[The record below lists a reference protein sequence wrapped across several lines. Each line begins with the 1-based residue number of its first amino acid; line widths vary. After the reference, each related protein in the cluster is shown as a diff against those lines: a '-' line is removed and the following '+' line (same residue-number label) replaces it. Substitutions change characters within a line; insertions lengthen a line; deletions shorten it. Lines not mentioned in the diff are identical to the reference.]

1 MRRANLQ
8 VKFGLSYILVI
19 AAVLVFMNTYP
30 LIVSENLVVRS
41 KQTTLQSSVSV
52 MVTALSGLE
61 ELSEENVASAMTLVE
76 DTGISRILVTDAAG
90 RILYDTRETDG
101 AVGRYG
107 LYTEIVQALRG
118 YDAFYADFTDGA
130 FRSRAASPVI
140 YRSQTIGAVYAYEYD
155 VEQATLLLTLQKN
168 LLRISAAVAGFVVL
182 LSLLLSRMLT
192 RRFGV
197 LLEAI
202 RRVREGAYSYHAEIG
217 GRDEISEIAEEFN
230 SLSDR
235 LQTTEEARR
244 RFVSDASHEL
254 KTPLAG
260 IRLLSDSILQTED
273 IDAATVR
280 EFVGDIVQETDRLT
294 RITENLLRLTRL
306 DSGIVEPA
314 QSVAVAPVIERVVR
328 MLRLVADEKRVEL
341 TYLVEREQ
349 SVRAGVDDL
358 HQIIY
363 NLTENAIKYN
373 RPGGFVRVTLGGTE
387 GECVLRVED
396 NGIGIPEEDRP
407 RVFDRFYRVDKMRSR
422 AAGGTGLGLSIV
434 ADTVR
439 RRGGSIAV
447 SARAGG
453 GDMRR
458 KAFLFTFLVLSLL
471 LAACVRGGGTEGENS
486 YTIYYPAAELR
497 DVPGED
503 AIVARTVQLP
513 DADTLTQEEL
523 AQRLLERLLAD
534 APDAGVRA
542 PMPGGTTLLSLS
554 VLGNWARVDFSRQYA
569 RLAGIDLTLADYCVT
584 LTLTQLDGVN
594 AVSIT
599 SGGRELPYRETQTL
613 TAADPLLS
621 MREDALRPITVS
633 LYFLDPTSGALR
645 AEKRALALYEGQ
657 TRVNA
662 LLEALAQGPESGALA
677 ALLPEEFTVLSA
689 RVEEGTCYLNLPS
702 DADLGISPRQTVESL
717 VLSLCSLDT
726 VERVQIVVDGEIAA
740 QLNGVN
746 VGEPLTP

>member
-1 MRRANLQ
+1 MR
-8 VKFGLSYILVI
+8 
-19 AAVLVFMNTYP
+19 
-30 LIVSENLVVRS
+30 
-41 KQTTLQSSVSV
+41 
-52 MVTALSGLE
+52 
-61 ELSEENVASAMTLVE
+61 
-76 DTGISRILVTDAAG
+76 
-90 RILYDTRETDG
+90 
-101 AVGRYG
+101 
-107 LYTEIVQALRG
+107 
-118 YDAFYADFTDGA
+118 
-130 FRSRAASPVI
+130 
-140 YRSQTIGAVYAYEYD
+140 
-155 VEQATLLLTLQKN
+155 
-168 LLRISAAVAGFVVL
+168 
-182 LSLLLSRMLT
+182 
-192 RRFGV
+192 
-197 LLEAI
+197 
-202 RRVREGAYSYHAEIG
+202 
-217 GRDEISEIAEEFN
+217 
-230 SLSDR
+230 
-235 LQTTEEARR
+235 
-244 RFVSDASHEL
+244 
-254 KTPLAG
+254 
-260 IRLLSDSILQTED
+260 
-273 IDAATVR
+273 
-280 EFVGDIVQETDRLT
+280 
-294 RITENLLRLTRL
+294 
-306 DSGIVEPA
+306 
-314 QSVAVAPVIERVVR
+314 
-328 MLRLVADEKRVEL
+328 
-341 TYLVEREQ
+341 
-349 SVRAGVDDL
+349 
-358 HQIIY
+358 
-363 NLTENAIKYN
+363 
-373 RPGGFVRVTLGGTE
+373 
-387 GECVLRVED
+387 
-396 NGIGIPEEDRP
+396 
-407 RVFDRFYRVDKMRSR
+407 
-422 AAGGTGLGLSIV
+422 
-434 ADTVR
+434 
-439 RRGGSIAV
+439 
-447 SARAGG
+447 
-453 GDMRR
+453 RR

-513 DADTLTQEEL
+513 DADMFTQEEL

-662 LLEALAQGPESGALA
+662 LLEALAQGPESDALA
-677 ALLPEEFTVLSA
+677 A
-689 RVEEGTCYLNLPS
+689 CYLNLPS

>member
-1 MRRANLQ
+1 
-8 VKFGLSYILVI
+8 
-19 AAVLVFMNTYP
+19 
-30 LIVSENLVVRS
+30 
-41 KQTTLQSSVSV
+41 
-52 MVTALSGLE
+52 
-61 ELSEENVASAMTLVE
+61 
-76 DTGISRILVTDAAG
+76 
-90 RILYDTRETDG
+90 
-101 AVGRYG
+101 
-107 LYTEIVQALRG
+107 
-118 YDAFYADFTDGA
+118 
-130 FRSRAASPVI
+130 
-140 YRSQTIGAVYAYEYD
+140 
-155 VEQATLLLTLQKN
+155 
-168 LLRISAAVAGFVVL
+168 
-182 LSLLLSRMLT
+182 
-192 RRFGV
+192 
-197 LLEAI
+197 
-202 RRVREGAYSYHAEIG
+202 
-217 GRDEISEIAEEFN
+217 
-230 SLSDR
+230 
-235 LQTTEEARR
+235 
-244 RFVSDASHEL
+244 
-254 KTPLAG
+254 
-260 IRLLSDSILQTED
+260 
-273 IDAATVR
+273 
-280 EFVGDIVQETDRLT
+280 
-294 RITENLLRLTRL
+294 
-306 DSGIVEPA
+306 
-314 QSVAVAPVIERVVR
+314 
-328 MLRLVADEKRVEL
+328 
-341 TYLVEREQ
+341 
-349 SVRAGVDDL
+349 
-358 HQIIY
+358 
-363 NLTENAIKYN
+363 
-373 RPGGFVRVTLGGTE
+373 
-387 GECVLRVED
+387 
-396 NGIGIPEEDRP
+396 
-407 RVFDRFYRVDKMRSR
+407 
-422 AAGGTGLGLSIV
+422 
-434 ADTVR
+434 
-439 RRGGSIAV
+439 
-447 SARAGG
+447 
-453 GDMRR
+453 MRR

-523 AQRLLERLLAD
+523 AQRLLQRLLAD
-534 APDAGVRA
+534 V

>member
-1 MRRANLQ
+1 M
-8 VKFGLSYILVI
+8 
-19 AAVLVFMNTYP
+19 
-30 LIVSENLVVRS
+30 
-41 KQTTLQSSVSV
+41 
-52 MVTALSGLE
+52 
-61 ELSEENVASAMTLVE
+61 
-76 DTGISRILVTDAAG
+76 
-90 RILYDTRETDG
+90 
-101 AVGRYG
+101 
-107 LYTEIVQALRG
+107 
-118 YDAFYADFTDGA
+118 
-130 FRSRAASPVI
+130 
-140 YRSQTIGAVYAYEYD
+140 
-155 VEQATLLLTLQKN
+155 
-168 LLRISAAVAGFVVL
+168 
-182 LSLLLSRMLT
+182 
-192 RRFGV
+192 
-197 LLEAI
+197 
-202 RRVREGAYSYHAEIG
+202 REGAYSYHAEIG

-254 KTPLAG
+254 KTPLAC

-387 GECVLRVED
+387 DECVLRVED
-396 NGIGIPEEDRP
+396 NGIGIPEEDMP

-447 SARAGG
+447 SARAGGGTCFTVRLPAVRRGG

-542 PMPGGTTLLSLS
+542 PMPGGTTL
-554 VLGNWARVDFSRQYA
+554 
-569 RLAGIDLTLADYCVT
+569 
-584 LTLTQLDGVN
+584 
-594 AVSIT
+594 
-599 SGGRELPYRETQTL
+599 
-613 TAADPLLS
+613 
-621 MREDALRPITVS
+621 
-633 LYFLDPTSGALR
+633 
-645 AEKRALALYEGQ
+645 
-657 TRVNA
+657 
-662 LLEALAQGPESGALA
+662 
-677 ALLPEEFTVLSA
+677 
-689 RVEEGTCYLNLPS
+689 
-702 DADLGISPRQTVESL
+702 
-717 VLSLCSLDT
+717 
-726 VERVQIVVDGEIAA
+726 
-740 QLNGVN
+740 
-746 VGEPLTP
+746 

>member
-1 MRRANLQ
+1 MRR
-8 VKFGLSYILVI
+8 
-19 AAVLVFMNTYP
+19 
-30 LIVSENLVVRS
+30 R
-41 KQTTLQSSVSV
+41 
-52 MVTALSGLE
+52 
-61 ELSEENVASAMTLVE
+61 
-76 DTGISRILVTDAAG
+76 
-90 RILYDTRETDG
+90 
-101 AVGRYG
+101 
-107 LYTEIVQALRG
+107 
-118 YDAFYADFTDGA
+118 
-130 FRSRAASPVI
+130 
-140 YRSQTIGAVYAYEYD
+140 
-155 VEQATLLLTLQKN
+155 
-168 LLRISAAVAGFVVL
+168 
-182 LSLLLSRMLT
+182 
-192 RRFGV
+192 
-197 LLEAI
+197 
-202 RRVREGAYSYHAEIG
+202 
-217 GRDEISEIAEEFN
+217 
-230 SLSDR
+230 
-235 LQTTEEARR
+235 
-244 RFVSDASHEL
+244 
-254 KTPLAG
+254 KT
-260 IRLLSDSILQTED
+260 
-273 IDAATVR
+273 
-280 EFVGDIVQETDRLT
+280 
-294 RITENLLRLTRL
+294 
-306 DSGIVEPA
+306 
-314 QSVAVAPVIERVVR
+314 
-328 MLRLVADEKRVEL
+328 
-341 TYLVEREQ
+341 
-349 SVRAGVDDL
+349 
-358 HQIIY
+358 
-363 NLTENAIKYN
+363 
-373 RPGGFVRVTLGGTE
+373 
-387 GECVLRVED
+387 
-396 NGIGIPEEDRP
+396 
-407 RVFDRFYRVDKMRSR
+407 
-422 AAGGTGLGLSIV
+422 
-434 ADTVR
+434 
-439 RRGGSIAV
+439 
-447 SARAGG
+447 
-453 GDMRR
+453 
-458 KAFLFTFLVLSLL
+458 FLFAFLVLSLL
-471 LAACVRGGGTEGENS
+471 LAACVRSGGTEGENS

-554 VLGNWARVDFSRQYA
+554 VLGNWAQVDFSRQYA

-662 LLEALAQGPESGALA
+662 LLEALAQGPESDALA

>member
-1 MRRANLQ
+1 
-8 VKFGLSYILVI
+8 
-19 AAVLVFMNTYP
+19 
-30 LIVSENLVVRS
+30 
-41 KQTTLQSSVSV
+41 
-52 MVTALSGLE
+52 
-61 ELSEENVASAMTLVE
+61 
-76 DTGISRILVTDAAG
+76 
-90 RILYDTRETDG
+90 
-101 AVGRYG
+101 
-107 LYTEIVQALRG
+107 
-118 YDAFYADFTDGA
+118 
-130 FRSRAASPVI
+130 
-140 YRSQTIGAVYAYEYD
+140 
-155 VEQATLLLTLQKN
+155 
-168 LLRISAAVAGFVVL
+168 
-182 LSLLLSRMLT
+182 
-192 RRFGV
+192 
-197 LLEAI
+197 
-202 RRVREGAYSYHAEIG
+202 
-217 GRDEISEIAEEFN
+217 
-230 SLSDR
+230 
-235 LQTTEEARR
+235 
-244 RFVSDASHEL
+244 
-254 KTPLAG
+254 
-260 IRLLSDSILQTED
+260 
-273 IDAATVR
+273 
-280 EFVGDIVQETDRLT
+280 
-294 RITENLLRLTRL
+294 
-306 DSGIVEPA
+306 
-314 QSVAVAPVIERVVR
+314 
-328 MLRLVADEKRVEL
+328 
-341 TYLVEREQ
+341 
-349 SVRAGVDDL
+349 
-358 HQIIY
+358 
-363 NLTENAIKYN
+363 
-373 RPGGFVRVTLGGTE
+373 
-387 GECVLRVED
+387 
-396 NGIGIPEEDRP
+396 
-407 RVFDRFYRVDKMRSR
+407 
-422 AAGGTGLGLSIV
+422 
-434 ADTVR
+434 
-439 RRGGSIAV
+439 
-447 SARAGG
+447 
-453 GDMRR
+453 MRR

-471 LAACVRGGGTEGENS
+471 LAACVRSGGTEGENS

-662 LLEALAQGPESGALA
+662 LLEALERYTLP
-677 ALLPEEFTVLSA
+677 LPEEFTVLSA

>member
-1 MRRANLQ
+1 MTSRHLPSWVPVSVVAGAGAIHAWAMRNEVVDWALLPI
-8 VKFGLSYILVI
+8 VPIVP
-19 AAVLVFMNTYP
+19 AVLARRFP
-30 LIVSENLVVRS
+30 LVAGMLVWLITVPTFYVSE
-41 KQTTLQSSVSV
+41 LQP
-52 MVTALSGLE
+52 
-61 ELSEENVASAMTLVE
+61 
-76 DTGISRILVTDAAG
+76 I
-90 RILYDTRETDG
+90 
-101 AVGRYG
+101 
-107 LYTEIVQALRG
+107 
-118 YDAFYADFTDGA
+118 
-130 FRSRAASPVI
+130 
-140 YRSQTIGAVYAYEYD
+140 
-155 VEQATLLLTLQKN
+155 
-168 LLRISAAVAGFVVL
+168 
-182 LSLLLSRMLT
+182 
-192 RRFGV
+192 
-197 LLEAI
+197 
-202 RRVREGAYSYHAEIG
+202 
-217 GRDEISEIAEEFN
+217 
-230 SLSDR
+230 
-235 LQTTEEARR
+235 
-244 RFVSDASHEL
+244 
-254 KTPLAG
+254 
-260 IRLLSDSILQTED
+260 
-273 IDAATVR
+273 
-280 EFVGDIVQETDRLT
+280 
-294 RITENLLRLTRL
+294 
-306 DSGIVEPA
+306 
-314 QSVAVAPVIERVVR
+314 
-328 MLRLVADEKRVEL
+328 
-341 TYLVEREQ
+341 
-349 SVRAGVDDL
+349 
-358 HQIIY
+358 
-363 NLTENAIKYN
+363 
-373 RPGGFVRVTLGGTE
+373 
-387 GECVLRVED
+387 
-396 NGIGIPEEDRP
+396 
-407 RVFDRFYRVDKMRSR
+407 
-422 AAGGTGLGLSIV
+422 
-434 ADTVR
+434 
-439 RRGGSIAV
+439 
-447 SARAGG
+447 
-453 GDMRR
+453 
-458 KAFLFTFLVLSLL
+458 SLL